1 MTSIPFE
8 TPPGD
13 VDPRRVSPRFF
24 YPLATIKCSSS
35 PIFRSQDAR
44 DFACLLDV
52 DPDVLGWTCVG
63 VELSYGGETYLTDFV
78 VTGKDDRTF
87 VVDVAHDLPRPPDWI
102 ELAANQAGHGYRAA
116 AMADFAGSNRL
127 LNAKD
132 LLRYGFYRCPL
143 GDRIRLLAALDEMGS
158 LTVAES
164 LAAFREGRPMGCLA
178 ALILQGFLEIELD
191 DALIG
196 PDTAVRRICD

>member
-13 VDPRRVSPRFF
+13 VDPRQASPRFF
-24 YPLATIKCSSS
+24 YPLATIKRASS

-52 DPDVLGWTCVG
+52 DPDVVRWTCVG
-63 VELSYGGETYLTDFV
+63 VELSHGGESHLADFV
-78 VTGKDDRTF
+78 VTGIDDRTF
-87 VVDVAHDLPRPPDWI
+87 VVDVAHDLPNPPDWI
-102 ELAANQAGHGYRAA
+102 ALAAERAGHGYRPV

-143 GDRIRLLAALDEMGS
+143 GDRVRILAALDEMGS
-158 LTVAES
+158 LTVAEALS
-164 LAAFREGRPMGCLA
+164 AFREGRPMACLA
-178 ALILQGFLEIELD
+178 ALILQGFLEIEMD
-191 DALIG
+191 EALIG
-196 PDTAVRRICD
+196 PETVVRRIRD

>member
-13 VDPRRVSPRFF
+13 VDPRRASPRFY
-24 YPLATIKCSSS
+24 YPLATIKCAGT

-52 DPDVLGWTCVG
+52 DPDVASWTCVG
-63 VELSYGGETYLTDFV
+63 VELSYAAETYPTDFV
-78 VTGKDDRTF
+78 VTGVDNQTF
-87 VVDVAHDLPRPPDWI
+87 VVDVAHNLPKPPDWI
-102 ELAANQAGHGYRAA
+102 ALAAERAGHGYRPV
-116 AMADFAGSNRL
+116 AMEEFADSYRL
-127 LNAKD
+127 RNAKD

-178 ALILQGFLEIELD
+178 ALILQGFLEIPLD

-196 PDTAVRRICD
+196 PDTAVRRIRD

>member
-13 VDPRRVSPRFF
+13 VDPRRASPRFY
-24 YPLATIKCSSS
+24 YPLATIKCAGT
-35 PIFRSQDAR
+35 PNFRSQEAR

-52 DPDVLGWTCVG
+52 DPDVASWTCIG
-63 VELSYGGETYLTDFV
+63 VELSYAGEAYLTDFV
-78 VTGKDDRTF
+78 VTGTDGRTF
-87 VVDVAHDLPRPPDWI
+87 VVDVARSRPTPPDWI
-102 ELAANQAGHGYRAA
+102 ELAAELAGHRYRPV
-116 AMADFAGSNRL
+116 AMAEFADSFRL
-127 LNAKD
+127 TNAKD

-158 LTVAES
+158 LSVAES

-196 PDTAVRRICD
+196 PETAIRRIRD

>member
-1 MTSIPFE
+1 MTSIPLE

-13 VDPRRVSPRFF
+13 VDPRQASARFF
-24 YPLATIKCSSS
+24 YPLATIKCAGS

-44 DFACLLDV
+44 DFACLLDL
-52 DPDVLGWTCVG
+52 DPDVASWTCTG
-63 VELSYGGETYLTDFV
+63 VELTYGGETYLTDFV
-78 VTGKDDRTF
+78 VTGTESRTF

-102 ELAANQAGHGYRAA
+102 GLAAERAGHGYRPV
-116 AMADFAGSNRL
+116 AMTDFAGSNRL

-143 GDRIRLLAALDEMGS
+143 GDRIRLLAVLDEMGS
-158 LTVAES
+158 LTVSES

-178 ALILQGFLEIELD
+178 ALILHGFLEIELD

-196 PDTAVRRICD
+196 PDTVVRRIRD

>member
-13 VDPRRVSPRFF
+13 LDPRRASPCFY
-24 YPLATIKCSSS
+24 YPLATIKCSGS
-35 PIFRSQDAR
+35 PLFRTQDSR

-52 DPDVLGWTCVG
+52 DPDVLSWTCVG
-63 VELSYGGETYLTDFV
+63 VELTYGGETYLADFV
-78 VTGKDDRTF
+78 VTGADARTF
-87 VVDVAHDLPRPPDWI
+87 VVDVARDPPRPPDWI
-102 ELAANQAGHGYRAA
+102 ELGASRAGHGYRPVG
-116 AMADFAGSNRL
+116 MKDFADSFRL
-127 LNAKD
+127 QNARD

-143 GDRIRLLAALDEMGS
+143 GDRVRILAALDEMGS
-158 LTVAES
+158 LTVAEALS
-164 LAAFREGRPMGCLA
+164 AFREGRPMACLA

-196 PDTAVRRICD
+196 PETVVRRLRD

>member
-13 VDPRRVSPRFF
+13 VDPRQVSSRFF
-24 YPLATIKCSSS
+24 YPLATIKCSGT
-35 PIFRSQDAR
+35 PVFRTQDAR

-52 DPDVLGWTCVG
+52 DPDVVRWTCVG
-63 VELSYGGETYLTDFV
+63 VELSYGGDSYLTDFV
-78 VTGKDDRTF
+78 VIGIDDRTF
-87 VVDVAHDLPRPPDWI
+87 VVDVAHDVPRPPDWI
-102 ELAANQAGHGYRAA
+102 TLAAERAGHGYRSV

-143 GDRIRLLAALDEMGS
+143 GDRVRILAALDEMGS
-158 LTVAES
+158 LTVAEALS
-164 LAAFREGRPMGCLA
+164 AFREGRPMACLA
-178 ALILQGFLEIELD
+178 ALILQGFLEVELD
-191 DALIG
+191 EALIG
-196 PDTAVRRICD
+196 PETVVRRIRD